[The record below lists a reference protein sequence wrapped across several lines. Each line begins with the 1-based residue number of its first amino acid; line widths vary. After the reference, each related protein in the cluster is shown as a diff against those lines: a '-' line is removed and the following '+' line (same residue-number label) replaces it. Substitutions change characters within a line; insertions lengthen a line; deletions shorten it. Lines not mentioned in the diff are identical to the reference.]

1 MSTFRK
7 SYSERVKLQN
17 LKSKNVFFKS
27 QRYPCEK
34 YSLESQLS
42 FGITYSIM
50 RRVRM
55 LLWKEK
61 VIFSNFEKMI
71 LGWKILIS
79 ISKSKN
85 QNLIFCI
92 KTFFSNYRKKF
103 SIDPKFILKISEEP
117 FCLELLN
124 KAKIMS
130 FERIDQNIFQIFYP
144 PQN

>member
-1 MSTFRK
+1 MFKVQAIFWYNLQHHATRTDVSVKGK
-7 SYSERVKLQN
+7 SDFL
-17 LKSKNVFFKS
+17 
-27 QRYPCEK
+27 
-34 YSLESQLS
+34 
-42 FGITYSIM
+42 
-50 RRVRM
+50 
-55 LLWKEK
+55 
-61 VIFSNFEKMI
+61 NFEKMI

-85 QNLIFCI
+85 QNFIFCI
-92 KTFFSNYRKKF
+92 KTFFSNYRKTF

-144 PQN
+144 PPKIKLLGGGRTL